1 MALSETD
8 SLMLRRTHVRP
19 QSLSFTRPETSN
31 IWLHLTNGGA
41 AHSVYPPLCL
51 LSPFAAEP
59 SVVLVCQNARD
70 RSDLFSIQASR

>member
-1 MALSETD
+1 MAASETD

-19 QSLSFTRPETSN
+19 QNLSFPRPETSN

-59 SVVLVCQNARD
+59 SVQMTMKIMKKRVPEG
-70 RSDLFSIQASR
+70 